1 MSEPL
6 TKDKLNLCSNPRC
19 DDHYIVELDDLKSA
33 LEEFEKLIN
42 ETIAKD
48 VFLRRMGVSNDEIR
62 AYNLALE
69 DSKKMMKKAFP
80 AIYDKEV

>member
-33 LEEFEKLIN
+33 LEEFERLCKEDISKERGCAESVKVYFGKHKGLI
-42 ETIAKD
+42 
-48 VFLRRMGVSNDEIR
+48 F
-62 AYNLALE
+62 ALHN
-69 DSKKMMKKAFP
+69 MRKAFP
-80 AIYDKEV
+80 AIYEKVDD